1 MLIFLVNTRMY
12 LAKSLVYLSQD
23 RLQYFEYE
31 SVSFHCEGTHG
42 STQLRRDTK
51 VLTPSSGFSY
61 TIDKAYSIDSGE
73 YWCETKG
80 EERSNSVNIT
90 ITGTVIVFPN
100 AFIQCIN
107 CYFSVVVFGFYFYE
121 FCNLKMKYFI
131 AMVYHPDQG
140 NHYLPGCF
148 WSVSP

>member
-42 STQLRRDTK
+42 STQLRRSRNTE

-100 AFIQCIN
+100 ALLTTI
-107 CYFSVVVFGFYFYE
+107 
-121 FCNLKMKYFI
+121 LK
-131 AMVYHPDQG
+131 
-140 NHYLPGCF
+140 L
-148 WSVSP
+148 